1 MQDLQLSCSL
11 IAYAPQSPPHYP
23 SPGEAFPP
31 LPNPTPAAP
40 PTLHIDNLTTSAL
53 TQGPVGDSGD
63 MKELNEGRVIGT
75 EVEGVQHIVTIG
87 DTAELDKDESSTDDE
102 GCSNEGGDPSDDD
115 AEPVEGNDM
124 DVDHAPV
131 TLSPTEIHSSL
142 SRFNILVEPVYH
154 LVVCTECAI
163 PIRLEHLHTHQ
174 RTKHFKG
181 VTLPPEL
188 RLPSS
193 SELTS
198 LLTTLGANQP
208 LDIPVGPIPRIQGGP
223 NRAGPQVPCHPLSAN
238 RKDRRFVEVIPT
250 TNPSSN
256 SLHYLQA
263 AADSCGLLEHDQVFT
278 LASNEREKNAVF
290 AQSRWDE
297 VLEGVNLTSLIA
309 TVSTANR
316 ETFVYFKR
324 LKLISR
330 EYYKG
335 VGERL
340 PTLPVLTRRYLL
352 SSSTSINHSDA
363 LRSLIAFLIVHL
375 KTPVERF
382 PVPLH
387 PEVKAHLESLFNDL
401 ADESTADSNLA

>member
-1 MQDLQLSCSL
+1 
-11 IAYAPQSPPHYP
+11 
-23 SPGEAFPP
+23 
-31 LPNPTPAAP
+31 
-40 PTLHIDNLTTSAL
+40 
-53 TQGPVGDSGD
+53 

-102 GCSNEGGDPSDDD
+102 GCSNEGDDPSDDD

-154 LVVCTECAI
+154 LV
-163 PIRLEHLHTHQ
+163 

-208 LDIPVGPIPRIQGGP
+208 LDIPVDPIPRIQGGP

-263 AADSCGLLEHDQVFT
+263 AADSCGLLEHGQVFT

-290 AQSRWDE
+290 AQSRWDK

-335 VGERL
+335 VGEQL

-352 SSSTSINHSDA
+352 SSSTSN
-363 LRSLIAFLIVHL
+363 LKYQPFRRPQVIAFLIVHL
-375 KTPVERF
+375 KTPVKQF